1 MALLLE
7 REREKEKEKKRGK
20 TTFLDISVRD
30 YSNDFY
36 CSHNRIPKLDLH
48 SRKSLIYSSC
58 RAGGKIM
65 QITRRRGKKKRK
77 KESIRNGDRNK
88 VDETKFR

>member
-65 QITRRRGKKKRK
+65 QITRRRGKKKKKRK
-77 KESIRNGDRNK
+77 YKERGQK
-88 VDETKFR
+88 

>member
-1 MALLLE
+1 MALLLQ
-7 REREKEKEKKRGK
+7 REREKERAK

-36 CSHNRIPKLDLH
+36 CGHNRIPKLDLH
-48 SRKSLIYSSC
+48 SRKSLIYSSGG
-58 RAGGKIM
+58 AGEDHANYPEKE
-65 QITRRRGKKKRK
+65 GKKK
-77 KESIRNGDRNK
+77 SIRNGDRNK